1 MIVYNYLQL
10 LYSVHFKI
18 GKCRSGDVSYNL
30 LEQVS
35 VTTVAFIPRIED
47 GA

>member
-1 MIVYNYLQL
+1 MYNYLEL
-10 LYSVHFKI
+10 LYSVRFKI
-18 GKCRSGDVSYNL
+18 GKCRSGDVSCNL

-35 VTTVAFIPRIED
+35 VTTVAFIPRIQD